1 MNAQAFL
8 DLPARCDIL
17 VAGGGV
23 GGIAAALAAC
33 ESGCRVVMTEPTA
46 WIGGQLTQQAVPPD
60 ENQWIESGGA
70 TRRYRLFREEVR
82 AFYRRHYPLTPG
94 ARAQTAFNPGN
105 GNVSRLCH
113 EFRVGL
119 AVLEAM
125 VQPYVSNGRL
135 VIARGCEP
143 VHAEVSGDVVCAVTF
158 RQLTTVTERRVAAAY
173 VIDATETGDLL
184 PLAGAEYVTGFESRA
199 MTGEPSARDTYE
211 PMNMQAVSWCFA
223 VDHLEG
229 EDHVIAP
236 PPDYAFWRAYVP
248 DLKPA
253 WGNPLLSWDATHP
266 FTMKTEPCQ
275 FSPNVAQPKGPRENW
290 TFRRI
295 IDRAQYAPG
304 FYPSDIVLVNWPQ
317 IDYLPGPILDVVPEE
332 KEKHLRGA
340 RQLSLSML
348 YWMQTEAPR
357 HDDPS
362 RRGYPGLWLRSDV
375 TGWGPD
381 GLALHVYVRE
391 SRRLQARFTVA
402 EQHVARALRGEHGA
416 ERFADSVGI
425 GHYNIDLHPSTGGDN
440 YIDVP
445 ACPFQIPLGSLLP
458 VRLRNLIA
466 GAKNLGVTHIT
477 NGCYRLHPIEW
488 NIGEAAGALAAHCL
502 ATKFPPAAVWE
513 NRERLAAFQ
522 GELVRQGFILEWPEQ
537 G

>member
-1 MNAQAFL
+1 MKDFL
-8 DLPARCDIL
+8 NLPGQCEIL

-23 GGIAAALAAC
+23 GGVAAALAAC
-33 ESGCRVVMTEPTA
+33 EMGRHVVMTEPTA

-60 ENQWIESGGA
+60 ENQWIEQGGA
-70 TRRYRLFREEVR
+70 TRRYRQFREGVR
-82 AFYRRHYPLTPG
+82 AFYRQHYPLTP
-94 ARAQTAFNPGN
+94 AAMASPHLNPGN

-119 AVLEAM
+119 SVLEAM
-125 VQPYVSNGRL
+125 VQPYVSNRRL
-135 VIARGCEP
+135 IIARGWEP
-143 VHAEVSGDVVCAVTF
+143 IHSEASGDAVKAVTF
-158 RQLTTVTERRVAAAY
+158 RHLATGTERRVAAVY

-184 PLAGAEYVTGFESRA
+184 PLTGAEYVTGFESRQ
-199 MTGEPSARDTYE
+199 MTGEPSARATYE

-223 VDHLEG
+223 IDHLEG
-229 EDHVIAP
+229 EEHVIDQP
-236 PPDYAFWRAYVP
+236 EDYAFWRAYVP

-253 WGNPLLSWDATHP
+253 WGNPLLSWDAIHP
-266 FTMKTEPCQ
+266 FSMRTEPCQ
-275 FSPNVAQPKGPRENW
+275 FSPNVRQPKGPRENW

-295 IDRAQYAPG
+295 IDHTQYAPG

-317 IDYLPGPILDVVPEE
+317 IDYLPGPIIDVSPEE
-332 KEKHLRGA
+332 KDKHLRGA

-348 YWMQTEAPR
+348 YWMQTGAPR
-357 HDDPS
+357 HDGTS
-362 RRGYPGLWLRSDV
+362 QRGYPGLRLRSDV

-391 SRRLQARFTVA
+391 SRRLQAKFTVT
-402 EQHVARALRGEHGA
+402 EQQVSLALRGKHGA
-416 ERFADSVGI
+416 ERFADTVGI

-445 ACPFQIPLGSLLP
+445 ACPFQIPLGSLIP
-458 VRLRNLIA
+458 VRLSNLIA

-477 NGCYRLHPIEW
+477 NGCYRLHPVEW

-502 ATKFPPAAVWE
+502 AKKVPPAAVRE
-513 NRERLAAFQ
+513 NPERLAEFQ
-522 GELVRQGFILEWPEQ
+522 AELIRQGFILEWNL
-537 G
+537 